1 MRSLFTGLFLF
12 FCCFCFAQKHTIKFY
27 LKDEAAQP
35 VENAVCK
42 FIKDSKTIE
51 SISYTDSL
59 GFSSTEIQKGDYLLS
74 ISLFGHILYETPV
87 EIAQDTNL
95 GTITVKSQTLL
106 LDAVTITAKRKSY
119 KEHDGKLV
127 FDVQSLPITE
137 NVTAVDALAYT
148 PLVTLTSS
156 GIEVA
161 GNTGEIRVNGI
172 KQEKGASLL
181 SYLNAVPLSE
191 IERIE
196 VHQGRTAD
204 MDASI
209 EGGYVN
215 IVMKNPSGFTG
226 AVQATFGFNG
236 VEGNDRPLFSENL
249 NVSTIYGKGGLSLFA
264 NVAIGQ
270 AEPKGLKSITTSQI
284 EQLHQEQ
291 KQESHTSNIRRQN
304 IDASYGL
311 NYTKDKHVFGI
322 EGSLYGNLNSKSQRE
337 IAIQTALKDVV
348 TTSQVEINEVP
359 KVFSHSLTA
368 NYFFTPQKGKNKL
381 HWLANFITNNDETQQ
396 DYFLY
401 QPTSSQ
407 HQEYIGNKA
416 NSTMFYTQLFDV
428 LLRIADHKCHGQL
441 PIHVRLWAD
450 EFYAGP
456 KPNNTEVLMGTI
468 RSRNMSIV
476 PVLQSISQIKAI
488 FPNEKWEIFLDN
500 CATVVYL
507 GSGPASF
514 STHENISK
522 LLGEMTI
529 DTRTDGVTTGAH
541 GNSSR
546 NNAKAGRGLMTPGEV
561 RRMSRKNCI
570 LFIEGQYPI
579 FDKKAIP
586 FNTPRWKESEQLAGK
601 EGYKHPV
608 QVVYN
613 KKTMTYKTLQPK
625 ADIQFLEKAEL
636 QFYKEAEK
644 TDSRIKVFEMNEED
658 FLYLNWNK
666 EPKLTE
672 MEIMELA
679 QRVKQQTKELH
690 EGMLIVEQNKQEDNP
705 QDWNLSGTLCEC
717 IIRYA
722 DRLSEE
728 QLNEILLGMENGLS
742 EEQVKTYFMLPVE
755 KMNKY
760 RRAYLFSM

>member
-1 MRSLFTGLFLF
+1 MYLTIVEMAKAYDLNLYEWVMFVSYYLDQYRNYQFGIENGSEQWGDIKQLSKSLRDSKEEKNTYLSKNIAVSDTLLSNRNMLIIGGSGSYKTTSVLTPNILL
-12 FCCFCFAQKHTIKFY
+12 ASGTNVILDIKGDLIRKHGNY
-27 LKDEAAQP
+27 LKAHG
-35 VENAVCK
+35 V
-42 FIKDSKTIE
+42 
-51 SISYTDSL
+51 
-59 GFSSTEIQKGDYLLS
+59 
-74 ISLFGHILYETPV
+74 
-87 EIAQDTNL
+87 
-95 GTITVKSQTLL
+95 TVKSFNLINPEESDRYNPMAYLEKEMDVIRLITNMQASVKLPDSAKGDPFWDDGVALYLQAMFFHEWLQAREEERQPTLNNIL
-106 LDAVTITAKRKSY
+106 
-119 KEHDGKLV
+119 KLV
-127 FDVQSLPITE
+127 NMETKK
-137 NVTAVDALAYT
+137 VTD
-148 PLVTLTSS
+148 
-156 GIEVA
+156 
-161 GNTGEIRVNGI
+161 
-172 KQEKGASLL
+172 EKGENETTQLQMEMDRLAGIHGEDYPPVRDYRKLKEGAAETVRSMIIMVNAMLRLCETAALKRLFEADDIDISSLGL
-181 SYLNAVPLSE
+181 G
-191 IERIE
+191 
-196 VHQGRTAD
+196 VHHDSR
-204 MDASI
+204 
-209 EGGYVN
+209 
-215 IVMKNPSGFTG
+215 K
-226 AVQATFGFNG
+226 
-236 VEGNDRPLFSENL
+236 
-249 NVSTIYGKGGLSLFA
+249 K
-264 NVAIGQ
+264 
-270 AEPKGLKSITTSQI
+270 
-284 EQLHQEQ
+284 
-291 KQESHTSNIRRQN
+291 
-304 IDASYGL
+304 
-311 NYTKDKHVFGI
+311 
-322 EGSLYGNLNSKSQRE
+322 
-337 IAIQTALKDVV
+337 TALFLVMPDNDQ
-348 TTSQVEINEVP
+348 S
-359 KVFSHSLTA
+359 F
-368 NYFFTPQKGKNKL
+368 
-381 HWLANFITNNDETQQ
+381 NFLI
-396 DYFLY
+396 
-401 QPTSSQ
+401 S
-407 HQEYIGNKA
+407 
-416 NSTMFYTQLFDV
+416 MFYTQLFDV

-546 NNAKAGRGLMTPGEV
+546 NNAKAGRGLMIPGEV

-666 EPKLTE
+666 KPKLTE
-672 MEIMELA
+672 AEIMELA

-717 IIRYA
+717 IIRCA

-742 EEQVKTYFMLPVE
+742 EAQVKSYFMLPVE

-760 RRAYLFSM
+760 RRAYLFGI

>member
-1 MRSLFTGLFLF
+1 MYLTIVEMAKAYDLNLYEWVMFVSYYLDQYRNYQFGIENGSEQWGDIKQLSKSLRDPEEEKNTYLSKNIAVSDTLLSNRNMLIIGGSGSYKTTSVLTPNILL
-12 FCCFCFAQKHTIKFY
+12 ASWTNVILDIKGDLLRKHGNY
-27 LKDEAAQP
+27 LKAHG
-35 VENAVCK
+35 V
-42 FIKDSKTIE
+42 
-51 SISYTDSL
+51 
-59 GFSSTEIQKGDYLLS
+59 
-74 ISLFGHILYETPV
+74 
-87 EIAQDTNL
+87 
-95 GTITVKSQTLL
+95 TVKSFNLINPEESDRYNPMAYLEKEMDVIRLITNMQASVKLPDSAKGDPFWDDGVALYLQAMFFHEWLQAREEERQPTLNNIL
-106 LDAVTITAKRKSY
+106 
-119 KEHDGKLV
+119 KLV
-127 FDVQSLPITE
+127 NMETKK
-137 NVTAVDALAYT
+137 VTD
-148 PLVTLTSS
+148 
-156 GIEVA
+156 
-161 GNTGEIRVNGI
+161 
-172 KQEKGASLL
+172 EKGENETTQLQMEMDRLAGIHGEDYPPVRDYRKLKEGAAETVRSIIIMVNAMLRLCETAALKRLFEADDIDISSLGL
-181 SYLNAVPLSE
+181 G
-191 IERIE
+191 
-196 VHQGRTAD
+196 VHHDSR
-204 MDASI
+204 
-209 EGGYVN
+209 
-215 IVMKNPSGFTG
+215 K
-226 AVQATFGFNG
+226 
-236 VEGNDRPLFSENL
+236 
-249 NVSTIYGKGGLSLFA
+249 K
-264 NVAIGQ
+264 
-270 AEPKGLKSITTSQI
+270 
-284 EQLHQEQ
+284 
-291 KQESHTSNIRRQN
+291 
-304 IDASYGL
+304 
-311 NYTKDKHVFGI
+311 
-322 EGSLYGNLNSKSQRE
+322 
-337 IAIQTALKDVV
+337 TALFLVMPDNDQ
-348 TTSQVEINEVP
+348 S
-359 KVFSHSLTA
+359 F
-368 NYFFTPQKGKNKL
+368 
-381 HWLANFITNNDETQQ
+381 NFLI
-396 DYFLY
+396 
-401 QPTSSQ
+401 S
-407 HQEYIGNKA
+407 
-416 NSTMFYTQLFDV
+416 MFYTQLFDV

-546 NNAKAGRGLMTPGEV
+546 NNAKAGRGLMIPGEV

-666 EPKLTE
+666 KPKLTE
-672 MEIMELA
+672 AEIMELA

-717 IIRYA
+717 IIRCA

-742 EEQVKTYFMLPVE
+742 EAQVKSYFMLPVE

-760 RRAYLFSM
+760 RRAYLFGI